1 MLCTL
6 TLRSLRPSGSCWAL
20 TDACMQGL
28 NVLMPQTLHGV
39 VQKAVVRDGF
49 SFLEQA
55 SSANQKAGGRV
66 TGCALNL
73 GELSLGSTGTSRS

>member
-1 MLCTL
+1 
-6 TLRSLRPSGSCWAL
+6 
-20 TDACMQGL
+20 MQGL
-28 NVLMPQTLHGV
+28 NVLMPQTLHDA

-55 SSANQKAGGRV
+55 STANQKAGERV